1 MADSPEK
8 ADPQGDPDAVK
19 PETETA
25 TQPDE
30 TAADS
35 TPEKSDQEVTPE
47 EKTKLDISEVSLDE
61 LLKRD
66 DVKKALQ
73 SHGDSMAAKE
83 RKTIVGEQRQRDV
96 EARERLEA
104 DEERKLRESEDY
116 DALGRRSAAKQ
127 EAEERLMESLRA
139 AGEVIGTATVERYS
153 RELGEETV
161 ARIQG
166 EVRDRGGNLVDLA
179 DELALERQHRA
190 VDTATKDVADR
201 VKADVGKDIEAL
213 RAELGVKTRSEA
225 AAEGETAVEEV
236 SGGKSKPQTEEEK
249 SYIKAS
255 EEFGRGDMT
264 REEFLPYKE
273 AHEKELG
280 KRIR

>member
-8 ADPQGDPDAVK
+8 EDQQGDPDTVK

-30 TAADS
+30 TVTDDTS
-35 TPEKSDQEVTPE
+35 KKSDQEVTPE
-47 EKTKLDISEVSLDE
+47 EKTKSDVSEVSLKE

-66 DVKKALQ
+66 DIKKAIQ
-73 SHGDSMAAKE
+73 SHGDTMAASE
-83 RKTIVGEQRQRDV
+83 RKRITGEQRQRDV
-96 EARERLEA
+96 EARERSEA
-104 DEERKLRESEDY
+104 DEERRLRESEDY

-127 EAEERLMESLRA
+127 DAEERLMESLRA
-139 AGEVIGTATVERYS
+139 AGEVIGTATTERYS

-179 DELALERQHRA
+179 DELALERQRRA
-190 VDTATKDVADR
+190 VDTATKDVADK
-201 VKADVGKDIEAL
+201 VKEDVGKDIEAL

-225 AAEGETAVEEV
+225 ATEGKTAVEEV
-236 SGGKSKPQTEEEK
+236 SGGKAKPQTEEET
-249 SYIKAS
+249 SYVEASIK
-255 EEFGRGDMT
+255 FGLGEMT
-264 REEFLPYKE
+264 REEFLPFKE
-273 AHEKELG
+273 AHEKDTG
-280 KRIR
+280 KKIR

>member
-8 ADPQGDPDAVK
+8 ADLQGDPDAVK
-19 PETETA
+19 PETETV

-30 TAADS
+30 TATDS
-35 TPEKSDQEVTPE
+35 TSKESAQEVTQE
-47 EKTKLDISEVSLDE
+47 EKTKSDVPEVSFEE

-66 DVKKALQ
+66 DIKKAIQ

-83 RKTIVGEQRQRDV
+83 RKTFKDEQRQRDV
-96 EARERLEA
+96 EARERSEA
-104 DEERKLRESEDY
+104 DEERRLRESEDY

-139 AGEVIGTATVERYS
+139 AGDVIGTATTERYS

-190 VDTATKDVADR
+190 VDTATKDVADK
-201 VKADVGKDIEAL
+201 VKEDVGKDIEAL

-225 AAEGETAVEEV
+225 TAEGETAVEEV
-236 SGGKSKPQTEEEK
+236 SGGKAKPQTEEEK
-249 SYIKAS
+249 TYNQAS
-255 EEFGRGDMT
+255 KEFGLGEIT
-264 REEFLPYKE
+264 REEFLPFKE
-273 AHEKELG
+273 AHEKEIG
-280 KRIR
+280 KKIR